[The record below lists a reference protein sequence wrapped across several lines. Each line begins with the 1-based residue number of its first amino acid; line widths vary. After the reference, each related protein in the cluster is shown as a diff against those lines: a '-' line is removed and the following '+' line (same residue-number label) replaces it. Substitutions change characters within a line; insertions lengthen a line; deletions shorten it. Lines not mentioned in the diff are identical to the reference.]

1 MIVTTTV
8 NQTDSRPV
16 CLRSDSEHSPSG
28 RRLTLAIHSGMYSK
42 GVGASPD
49 SLPHRQP
56 QRQRSNC
63 PSNGILMK
71 LQCSVIAGCKAEGMA
86 LRFET
91 KKPGI
96 QWAGVTI
103 DLMGAATGG
112 GTSSSYS
119 GKAKVVVFNEAGKHR
134 VLETVDS
141 EGVADDR
148 RVAIQRTTTY
158 SAPRRGARNTTFQLR
173 SLRGDQERRVSAH
186 PKIHGSPSEER
197 NQLGSR
203 P

>member
-1 MIVTTTV
+1 
-8 NQTDSRPV
+8 
-16 CLRSDSEHSPSG
+16 
-28 RRLTLAIHSGMYSK
+28 
-42 GVGASPD
+42 
-49 SLPHRQP
+49 
-56 QRQRSNC
+56 
-63 PSNGILMK
+63 MK
-71 LQCSVIAGCKAEGMA
+71 LQCSVIAGCKAEGIA

-148 RVAIQRTTTY
+148 RVAIQRDYDLLSTEAWCEKYDVPT
-158 SAPRRGARNTTFQLR
+158 SFAEG
-173 SLRGDQERRVSAH
+173 
-186 PKIHGSPSEER
+186 
-197 NQLGSR
+197 
-203 P
+203 